1 MEDVFIHELM
11 AYPGLKIYQKTDSFR
26 FSLDALLLGDFV
38 EFNSRDKK
46 LLELGSGNGAILLYL
61 SLKTKI
67 ELNGIDIQEDA
78 VNLAQKSVELN
89 GLDKQ
94 INVKKLDIKEAYKY
108 FSPSSFDL
116 IVSNPPFFKVNDLNL
131 INKKENLS
139 LARHEISL
147 SFKDLL
153 EATKKLL
160 KTGGSF
166 FFIHRA
172 NRLDEIIV
180 ELKKENFVIK
190 KIRFVYTKIDKDA
203 LMVLI
208 EARFNGKIGS
218 LKVVPPLYI
227 YDELGNYTKEVLKVF
242 HLGDDNFE

>member
-1 MEDVFIHELM
+1 
-11 AYPGLKIYQKTDSFR
+11 
-26 FSLDALLLGDFV
+26 
-38 EFNSRDKK
+38 
-46 LLELGSGNGAILLYL
+46 
-61 SLKTKI
+61 
-67 ELNGIDIQEDA
+67 LN
-78 VNLAQKSVELN
+78 
-89 GLDKQ
+89 
-94 INVKKLDIKEAYKY
+94 
-108 FSPSSFDL
+108 
-116 IVSNPPFFKVNDLNL
+116 
-131 INKKENLS
+131 
-139 LARHEISL
+139 
-147 SFKDLL
+147 FKDLL